1 MIIISCD
8 RCGKKIEN
16 YPLLTALPGSL
27 GCFDGR
33 QTLHYSIMKT
43 DTNGIF
49 GQIVLCPEC
58 EQKLDAFLNDDTACL
73 KDNNCLMSTD
83 RR

>member
-1 MIIISCD
+1 MIIVTCD

-16 YPLLTALPGSL
+16 HPLLTALPGSL
-27 GCFDGR
+27 GNLGNA
-33 QTLHYSIMKT
+33 QTLHYSIMKI

-49 GQIVLCPEC
+49 SQIALCPEC
-58 EQKLDAFLNDDTACL
+58 EQKLDAFLNDYTARL
-73 KDNNCLMSTD
+73 KDDNCLLSTD